1 MTSQESIKRCP
12 ICGEY
17 KLYVIESR
25 KAAPGNGCPEE
36 HKRRR
41 LECKNCGHRE
51 TTREISDTLFQSLL
65 IRSRLCEQLRDGM
78 AGTDLRFSNGCMG
91 CAHNNN
97 NNQSCDFGLPEY
109 KTPEA
114 QDCTLYVAA

>member
-1 MTSQESIKRCP
+1 M
-12 ICGEY
+12 CGKY

-25 KAAPGNGCPEE
+25 KAAAGQGCPED

-78 AGTDLRFSNGCMG
+78 KAAEIKASNSCIT
-91 CAHNNN
+91 CVHNVNH
-97 NNQSCDFGLPEY
+97 SCGFELPEY

-114 QDCTLYVAA
+114 DGCTLYVAA